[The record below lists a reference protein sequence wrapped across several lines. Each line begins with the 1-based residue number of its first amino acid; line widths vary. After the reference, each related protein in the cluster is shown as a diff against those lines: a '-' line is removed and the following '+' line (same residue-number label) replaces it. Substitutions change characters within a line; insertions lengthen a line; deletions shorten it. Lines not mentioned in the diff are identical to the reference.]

1 MGSTVGFIWMEMSV
15 EKEFNGFRSNET
27 KLLDGDKLSLKARRI
42 GKRKRRIER
51 KET

>member
-27 KLLDGDKLSLKARRI
+27 KLLDGDGLSREEK
-42 GKRKRRIER
+42 
-51 KET
+51 KED